1 MPISKIQAN
10 SIADTAIHGR
20 RNIVTNGGMQIW
32 QRATS
37 FSGPQASGN
46 FYTADRYGVNRAS
59 DVTGL
64 TVSRSTDAPSGFQY
78 SMKLQRDA
86 SNTGT
91 QGSYIFYS
99 FENADILHLAGQSVT
114 LSFYAK
120 AGADFSPSNSAI
132 LARLDTAA
140 GSTDQRV
147 YNYSSPTYTNFT
159 TSQTLTT
166 SWVRYNYT
174 VTVPS
179 NATQMGFLIYSANY
193 SGTAGADD
201 SWYITGIQLEA
212 GNLTPFEHRSFEEEL
227 DRCKRYYQKSFA
239 YGTAPANDIAG
250 VNYAIRVGGD
260 STVYGGA
267 RVNFE
272 KTMRATPAATA
283 YNPQAAPANSGAYL
297 NDIQNGSTT
306 TQYAVTST
314 AATTDSLHFYV
325 GGFNQGGNDFGCNWT
340 ADAEL

>member
-10 SIADTAIHGR
+10 SVADTAIHGR
-20 RNIVTNGGMQIW
+20 RNVVTNGGMQIW
-32 QRATS
+32 QRGTS

-46 FYTADRYGVNRAS
+46 FYTADRYGVNRAG

-64 TVSRSTDAPSGFQY
+64 TVSRSTDASSGFQY

-86 SNTGT
+86 SDTGT

-132 LARLDTAA
+132 LARLDTAT

-179 NATQMGFLIYSANY
+179 NATQMGFLIYSASY

-212 GNLTPFEHRSFEEEL
+212 GNLTPFEHRSYGEEL
-227 DRCKRYYQKSFA
+227 ALCQRYYRAFHESYITRGNDGTFVAGHEVNMRTTPSITSLGDTYSTTFA
-239 YGTAPANDIAG
+239 VNSQLGNTGSYPVYGYGTG
-250 VNYAIRVGGD
+250 
-260 STVYGGA
+260 T
-267 RVNFE
+267 
-272 KTMRATPAATA
+272 
-283 YNPQAAPANSGAYL
+283 ANSSGTM
-297 NDIQNGSTT
+297 N
-306 TQYAVTST
+306 
-314 AATTDSLHFYV
+314 ATL
-325 GGFNQGGNDFGCNWT
+325 
-340 ADAEL
+340 DAEL